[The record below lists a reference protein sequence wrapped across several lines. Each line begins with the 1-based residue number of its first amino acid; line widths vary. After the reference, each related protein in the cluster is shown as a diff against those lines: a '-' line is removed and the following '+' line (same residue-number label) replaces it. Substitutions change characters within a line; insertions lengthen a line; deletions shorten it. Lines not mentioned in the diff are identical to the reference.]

1 VDTIESSL
9 ALIRRGTEEILLEEP
24 LRKKLERGQPLRI
37 KAGFDPTAPD
47 LHLGHTVLINKLRQF
62 QELGHHILFLI
73 GDFTGMIGDPTGK
86 SATRKPLSRDEIA
99 ANAAT
104 YQDQVFRIL
113 DPERTEV
120 VFNSHWTEPL
130 GASGLIQ
137 LAARHTVARM
147 LERDDFGK
155 RYRGGQPIA
164 VHEFLYPLIQGYDSV
179 ALRADVE
186 LGGTDQKFNLL
197 VGRQLQESYGQEPQ
211 VVITLPILEGLDGVQ
226 KMSKSLGNYIGIT
239 DPPEDMFGKIMSVSD
254 ELMWRYLEL
263 LSARSMSEIDAWR
276 VSVQGGTNPRDIKFE
291 LAGEMVARFHSPSAA
306 REAKDAF
313 IARFQQG
320 VVPDDLPE
328 LTVMADTAGGA
339 SVARLLK
346 DAGLAKSTSEALRL
360 IGQGGVKIDG
370 ERLGDERLLCP
381 VGSVHLFQVGKRRFA
396 KVRVAPTGETIGS

>member
-1 VDTIESSL
+1 VHTVESSL
-9 ALIRRGTEEILLEEP
+9 ALIRRGTEEILLEDA
-24 LRKKLERGQPLRI
+24 LRKKLERGVPLRV

-86 SATRKPLSRDEIA
+86 SATRKPLTPEQIA
-99 ANAAT
+99 VNAAT
-104 YQDQVFRIL
+104 YQEQVFHIL
-113 DPERTEV
+113 DPARTEV
-120 VFNSHWTEPL
+120 VFNSHWIEPL
-130 GASGLIQ
+130 GAAGLIQ

-211 VVITLPILEGLDGVQ
+211 VVITLPLLEGLDGVQ

-239 DPPEDMFGKIMSVSD
+239 DAPDDMFGKLMSVSD

-263 LSARSMSEIDAWR
+263 LSARPMSEIDAWR
-276 VSVQGGTNPRDIKFE
+276 AAVAEGANPRDIKFE
-291 LAGEMVARFHSPSAA
+291 LAQEMVARFHAPAA
-306 REAKDAF
+306 GVAAKEAF

-320 VVPDDLPE
+320 AVPDDLPE
-328 LTVMADTAGGA
+328 LVVAADAADGVGL
-339 SVARLLK
+339 ARLLK
-346 DAGLAKSTSEALRL
+346 DAGLVQTTSEALRL

-370 ERLGDERLLCP
+370 ERVADPRLRCR
-381 VGSVHLFQVGKRRFA
+381 VGTTHLYQVGKRRFA
-396 KVRVAPTGETIGS
+396 KVRVASGSDQNP